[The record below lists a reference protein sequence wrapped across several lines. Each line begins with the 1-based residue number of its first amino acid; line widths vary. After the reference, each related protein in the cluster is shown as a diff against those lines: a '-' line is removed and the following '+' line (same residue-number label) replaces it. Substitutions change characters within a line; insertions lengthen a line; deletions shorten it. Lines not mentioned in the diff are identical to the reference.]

1 MRLDL
6 PAGFDVAAAMEPSL
20 ESSRR
25 TDGWIAAR
33 QRDFCAAVAAGATI
47 GNAARSV
54 GLSASSAYA
63 FRNSAKGAAFNVAWN
78 AAQLLQR
85 QRLADEVAARAFE
98 GQTVTITRP
107 DGSTHQRHFYD
118 NRHAMAVLARL
129 DRLAAG
135 QATAGAANAGRA
147 TGAGADASG
156 EGQAARLA
164 AAEFDRFLDTL
175 SDEGGPARAGLF
187 LASRTADEPAAPEL
201 AAISTLARAD
211 LYGRTGAGVTAEIAV
226 ADLDLSARAGWTA
239 DQWLRAEAAGLLVLA
254 PKPAE
259 TATHSQHS
267 AVEDERVWRDEDA
280 QEWRTNFPPTA
291 DVNMEEWGD
300 YGDED
305 YQRTLTLE
313 EEQALDEP
321 EQDDIDI
328 DADAAERDRWFAA
341 AARRKAATDTAHQ
354 PAVAQPTLA
363 PDPSAPDRPL
373 LSWPHAS

>member
-6 PAGFDVAAAMEPSL
+6 PAGFDVAAAMESSF
-20 ESSRR
+20 ECSRR
-25 TDGWIAAR
+25 GDGWIAAR
-33 QRDFCAAVAAGATI
+33 QRDFCTALAAGATI
-47 GNAARSV
+47 ENAARSV

-135 QATAGAANAGRA
+135 QATTGQA
-147 TGAGADASG
+147 TADASG

-164 AAEFDRFLDTL
+164 ATEFDRFLDTL
-175 SDEGGPARAGLF
+175 TDEGGPARAGLF
-187 LASRTADEPAAPEL
+187 LASRTADAASAPEL

-226 ADLDLSARAGWTA
+226 ADLDLSARATWTA

-259 TATHSQHS
+259 TAPHSQHS
-267 AVEDERVWRDEDA
+267 DVEDRVWWDEDA
-280 QEWRTNFPPTA
+280 EEWRTDFPPTTGTIK
-291 DVNMEEWGD
+291 VEWGD
-300 YGDED
+300 YGDQT

-313 EEQALDEP
+313 EQEALGVEP
-321 EQDDIDI
+321 AEIDI
-328 DADAAERDRWFAA
+328 EADSAERDRWFAA
-341 AARRKAATDTAHQ
+341 AAARKAA
-354 PAVAQPTLA
+354 AVAHEPAAAQATPA
-363 PDPSAPDRPL
+363 PEPSAPERAL